1 MDKAFLAEEIVSA
14 MRAHD
19 KPRLSILRMIK
30 NELDIQEKDSG
41 QAVTDTDVVGA
52 LKKVLKQTSETL
64 EGSVKAATDEERT
77 ALLQTQVDILT
88 AYLPAQVTGADLS
101 ALVDQVL
108 AEGDYAGKRDMG
120 RAIAAIV
127 ERAGGNCD
135 KAEVARLVGAGLG

>member
-1 MDKAFLAEEIVSA
+1 MDKAFLAEEIISA

-30 NELDIQEKDSG
+30 NELDTQEKDSG

-52 LKKVLKQTSETL
+52 LKRVLKQTSETL
-64 EGSVKAATDEERT
+64 EGSIKAATDEERT
-77 ALLQTQVDILT
+77 ALLQNQVDILT

-120 RAIAAIV
+120 RAIAAVV
-127 ERAGGNCD
+127 ERTGGNCD
-135 KAEVARLVGAGLG
+135 KAEVARLVGAGLS